1 MNDSRKPAPRHT
13 HSGQGEHHHSHDDH
27 ADDSCR
33 SEAGP
38 AESKSEVL
46 NPKAAG
52 NRETVLAV
60 SGMDCAEEV
69 TAIQRALQPVEGVR
83 EVRVNLLAGK
93 VTVKHGDQVD
103 ADKLIKAI
111 KTDAGLSA
119 RAAAAGAPAEEEGS
133 SSWRTI
139 LVCTSGGLTGLGL
152 LLGWLKLAP
161 PIVQSVCFFGAIL
174 AGGWLIVPK
183 AFNALRHRSFDMNV
197 LMTVAVTGAL
207 AIGEFGEAAAVVF
220 LFAFSELLESWSVAR
235 ARRAIS
241 SLLKLA
247 PETALLLEGDQ
258 TREVPVAEVAV
269 ESTIVIRSGA
279 RVPLDGVVSK
289 GASSINQA
297 PITGESMP
305 VEKKE
310 GDEVFAGTINGE
322 GSLEV
327 KVTKPAS
334 DSTLSKIIRLVEDA
348 QEQKAPAQRFVDR
361 FARIYTP
368 AVMVVALLVF
378 LLPPLLAGQSWNVWL
393 YRSLVLLVI
402 ACPCALVIATPV
414 SVVSGLTAMARRGV
428 LIKGGVHLE
437 SIGAL
442 RAIALD
448 KTGTITEGTPKV
460 QEVTVLDQADETRVI
475 ELAAAIDANSDH
487 PLAVAICAY
496 AKDKGIRYSSASDYR
511 SHTGRGAEGR
521 VKGRRFFVGN
531 HRFAHEQGACS
542 PAIEKQLSDIEARAL
557 SVVVLGEFAEGS
569 RSATTLAIFAVG
581 DAIRSNAS
589 QAIKALHEA
598 RIEHVEML
606 SGDNQRTASAIAK
619 QVGIDD
625 AKGDLLPDD
634 KTARVKELVAKYGS
648 VAMVGDGVNDAPAM
662 AAATVGI
669 AMGAAGTDTALETA
683 DIALMQDDLTKVAD
697 AIAHGRRTRRMIRF
711 NIGFAL
717 AVKAIFLGLALFG
730 QTSLWLA
737 ILADTGATLLV
748 IANALRLLR

>member
-1 MNDSRKPAPRHT
+1 MNDSSKPGHS
-13 HSGQGEHHHSHDDH
+13 HSGQGDHSHGEHEGD
-27 ADDSCR
+27 ACR
-33 SEAGP
+33 GKSGA
-38 AESKSEVL
+38 AESNTQVL
-46 NPKAAG
+46 NPSAAG
-52 NRETVLAV
+52 THETVLAV

-69 TAIQRALQPVEGVR
+69 SAIQRALQPVEGVR
-83 EVRVNLLAGK
+83 EVRVNLLAAK
-93 VTVKHGDQVD
+93 VTVKHSDQVD
-103 ADKLIKAI
+103 AERLIAAIKA
-111 KTDAGLSA
+111 DAGLSA
-119 RAAAAGAPAEEEGS
+119 RPADASEPADEGAS

-139 LVCTSGGLTGLGL
+139 LVCASGALTGLGL

-161 PIVQSVCFFGAIL
+161 AGFISASFLGAIV
-174 AGGWLIVPK
+174 AGAWLIVPK
-183 AFNALRHRSFDMNV
+183 AFKALRHRSFDMNV
-197 LMTVAVTGAL
+197 LMTVAVAGAL

-247 PETALLLEGDQ
+247 PETALLRENEQ
-258 TREVPVAEVAV
+258 TREVPVGDVAID
-269 ESTIVIRSGA
+269 SMIVIRSGA
-279 RVPLDGVVSK
+279 RVPLDGVVRK
-289 GASSINQA
+289 GTSSINQA

-310 GDEVFAGTINGE
+310 GDEVYAGTINGE

-327 KVTKPAS
+327 KVTKVAA

-378 LLPPLLAGQSWNVWL
+378 LLPPLLGGQAWGVWL
-393 YRSLVLLVI
+393 YRALVLLVI

-414 SVVSGLTAMARRGV
+414 SVVSALTAMARRGV

-460 QEVTVLDQADETRVI
+460 QDVVFMQGAEEKHVLA
-475 ELAAAIDANSDH
+475 LAAAIDANSDH
-487 PLAVAICAY
+487 PLARAVCAY
-496 AKDKGIRYSSASDYR
+496 AEEKGVAFTPAEDYR

-521 VKGRRFFVGN
+521 VLGRRFFVGN
-531 HRFAHEQGACS
+531 HRFAHEQEACT
-542 PAIEKQLSDIEARAL
+542 PEVEKELAAIEARAL
-557 SVVVLGEFAEGS
+557 SVIVLGEFADGGKAAS
-569 RSATTLAIFAVG
+569 CLAIFAVG
-581 DAIRSNAS
+581 DAIRANAKA
-589 QAIKALHEA
+589 AIQALHDA
-598 RIEHVEML
+598 GIERVLML
-606 SGDNQRTASAIAK
+606 SGDNQRTASAIAQ

-625 AKGDLLPDD
+625 AQGDLLPDD
-634 KTARVKELVAKYGS
+634 KTARVKELASQYGV

-662 AAATVGI
+662 AAASVGI

-697 AIAHGRRTRRMIRF
+697 AIVQGRRTRRMIRF

-717 AVKAIFLGLALFG
+717 AVKAIFLVLALFG